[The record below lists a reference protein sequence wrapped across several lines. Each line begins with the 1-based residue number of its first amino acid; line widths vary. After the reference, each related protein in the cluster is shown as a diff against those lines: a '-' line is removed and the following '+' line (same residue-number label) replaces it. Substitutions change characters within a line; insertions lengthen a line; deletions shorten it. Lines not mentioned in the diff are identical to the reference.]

1 MHATCLVGALHRL
14 SQTRSEWAGT
24 IAAVF
29 QPAEELAR
37 GARNM
42 IADGLFERFPRPD
55 IVLGQHV
62 APLPAGVIGYCPGP
76 MLAACDC
83 ADVRVYGRGGHASR
97 PENTVDPVVLAAA
110 IVLRLQTVV
119 AREVPANETAV
130 LTVGRLQA
138 GTKDNII
145 PDEAE
150 LGICLR
156 TYSDDVRRT
165 VIAAVERIV
174 RAEAAA
180 SGAEREPEINW
191 YLSTPTVHSD
201 PDATERTAA
210 ALTERFGAER
220 VLRRP
225 PAMASEDVGQ
235 FGSHLGVPTVFW
247 FYGGTDPERFA
258 RAVASGRIEQ
268 DIPFNHSPEFA
279 PIPEPTI
286 NIGVEA
292 LVTAALLWL
301 RR

>member
-1 MHATCLVGALHRL
+1 
-14 SQTRSEWAGT
+14 
-24 IAAVF
+24 
-29 QPAEELAR
+29 
-37 GARNM
+37 
-42 IADGLFERFPRPD
+42 
-55 IVLGQHV
+55 
-62 APLPAGVIGYCPGP
+62 
-76 MLAACDC
+76 
-83 ADVRVYGRGGHASR
+83 
-97 PENTVDPVVLAAA
+97 VLAAA

-279 PIPEPTI
+279 PTPEPTI